1 MKDLE
6 KQIEI
11 TLQAELEAVDVQTAA
26 RLQNARKIA
35 LSQQNSITSSWLTIF
50 KWPVAMGAS
59 VAMAGLLMFVF
70 LPFSSMQ
77 KSPVSLIEDFELLNA
92 QAEVDLYTHLDF
104 YQWMANSNIELS
116 SFNKSLL

>member
-11 TLQAELEAVDVQTAA
+11 TLQTELEAVDAQTAA
-26 RLQNARKIA
+26 RLQSARKIA
-35 LSQQNSITSSWLTIF
+35 LSQQTAINNSGLATF

-59 VAMAGLLMFVF
+59 VALAGLLMFVIVT
-70 LPFSSMQ
+70 PSSMQ
-77 KSPVSLIEDFELLNA
+77 KAPVSLIEDFELLNA

-104 YQWMANSNIELS
+104 YQWMVVSNIEPS